1 MSAEELRKIANNDEL
16 LEVGRKAVED
26 LAIEFR
32 DSGIMQMRNNGI
44 CCRYCDG
51 TSSDVIRFGPE
62 TAIKVGL
69 EAIANF
75 IESQGSL

>member
-16 LEVGRKAVED
+16 LEIGRKAIED
-26 LAIEFR
+26 LVIEFR
-32 DSGIMQMRNNGI
+32 DSRIQVMRNNGV
-44 CCRYCDG
+44 CCKERDG
-51 TSSDVIRFGPE
+51 TPSDVIRFGPE

-75 IESQGSL
+75 IESQA